1 MLGRRRTQASMIIH
15 TDSQRDVSRGN
26 RVGRA
31 ISRGQAPHPISEI
44 FRHPLG
50 HPNGTRRWQTSTG
63 ARRVP
68 AAHSGATIPGGETT
82 GPGSPSSSVR
92 SSRNA
97 LTRASAGRT
106 RRTPGAAGSFRAAQ
120 ALGGGCAGFPRGRDR
135 HPQDRAAGGHR
146 ERDRGQDRFG
156 DASRLWCGSAWF
168 MKAGRPDVWSP
179 DHSDAAASDWRA
191 RRQTRERAVLCRCD
205 R

>member
-1 MLGRRRTQASMIIH
+1 MASPQSVASHYAAASKGRLIRCTVLGSTPNRAAILRTLSPVSLRAFQSGRDARRRVARQCFRCS
-15 TDSQRDVSRGN
+15 VS
-26 RVGRA
+26 
-31 ISRGQAPHPISEI
+31 
-44 FRHPLG
+44 L
-50 HPNGTRRWQTSTG
+50 
-63 ARRVP
+63 
-68 AAHSGATIPGGETT
+68 
-82 GPGSPSSSVR
+82 PSSSVR